1 MKILKQFFII
11 LLISALGDLLN
22 SLIPLPV
29 PGTVWGML
37 LLFAALL
44 WGIVKLEQVED
55 TADFFMSILPLL
67 FVPFGVSLLR
77 SYHVLA
83 RHALAIVVIT
93 IVSFFICFAVTGKTA
108 DFLIARKNKA
118 DAAAGREEV
127 SHG

>member
-44 WGIVKLEQVED
+44 LGIVKLEQVED

-83 RHALAIVVIT
+83 RHALSIVAIT

-108 DFLIARKNKA
+108 DFLIARKDKA
-118 DAAAGREEV
+118 GAPAGREEV